1 VKNGKKSAENRKIT
15 PHAYTFYS
23 DKFPYTICET
33 SISNWCVLFVC
44 VGEAVSPRNLSRV
57 FIASAANHSA
67 RGESSTRYVSIY
79 ANKRSISSRDIL
91 ALSSPVPKERTA
103 KGAGGG
109 APAWV
114 SNKMLQIT
122 ETRDAPGLGVSRQRS
137 PLISHNFPRAH
148 RPIYHIIGRDVY
160 PLVRAVGV
168 CL

>member
-1 VKNGKKSAENRKIT
+1 MHIHFIQINFHIQFAKPPFRTGG
-15 PHAYTFYS
+15 
-23 DKFPYTICET
+23 
-33 SISNWCVLFVC
+33 VLFVC
-44 VGEAVSPRNLSRV
+44 VGEAGISAK
-57 FIASAANHSA
+57 FIARFHRVRCKSFQ

-91 ALSSPVPKERTA
+91 VLSSPVPKERTA
-103 KGAGGG
+103 EGKRGIGGGRGRG